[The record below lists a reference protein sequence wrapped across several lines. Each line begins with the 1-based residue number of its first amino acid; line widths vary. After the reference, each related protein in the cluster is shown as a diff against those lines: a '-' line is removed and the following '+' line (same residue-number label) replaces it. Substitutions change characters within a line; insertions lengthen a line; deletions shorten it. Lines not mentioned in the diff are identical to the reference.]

1 MSRHCN
7 RCNVD
12 VVDEAIECPL
22 CHGVLELDDED
33 KVENISDMVSKSS
46 TYPDVTV
53 SLKIMKLVIRIVIF
67 ASVIAGITVLL
78 VNYLTF
84 NGVYWS
90 LIVIAGLVYGNLT
103 LLYSFRDRKSIQRII
118 QVQMLAAIVLLQI
131 LDYLLGSKGWSFSYA
146 LPILFV
152 GVDVGMVVLMIVGI
166 DGWQTYIMTEIVTF
180 ILSIVIFV
188 MRLCGLVKGSFF
200 MIIAIAVTGI
210 ILLGTVLFGQKMVEN
225 ELKRRFKL

>member
-22 CHGVLELDDED
+22 CHGVLDLDDEN
-33 KVENISDMVSKSS
+33 KVENISDMVSRSA

-103 LLYSFRDRKSIQRII
+103 LLYSFRDRKSIQRIV

>member
-180 ILSIVIFV
+180 ILSIIIFV
-188 MRLCGLVKGSFF
+188 MKLCGLVKGSFF

>member
-118 QVQMLAAIVLLQI
+118 HVQMLAAIVLLQI

-180 ILSIVIFV
+180 ILSIIIFV
-188 MRLCGLVKGSFF
+188 MKLCGLVKGSFF

>member
-22 CHGVLELDDED
+22 CHEVLDLDDED
-33 KVENISDMVSKSS
+33 KVENISDMVSRSA

-78 VNYLTF
+78 VNYLSF

>member
-22 CHGVLELDDED
+22 CHGVLDLDDED
-33 KVENISDMVSKSS
+33 KVENISDMVSRSA

>member
-90 LIVIAGLVYGNLT
+90 LIVIAGRVYGNLT

-180 ILSIVIFV
+180 ILSIIIFV
-188 MRLCGLVKGSFF
+188 MKLCGLVKGSFF

>member
-33 KVENISDMVSKSS
+33 KVENISDMVSRSA

-90 LIVIAGLVYGNLT
+90 LIVIAGLVYVNLT

>member
-103 LLYSFRDRKSIQRII
+103 LLYSFRDRKSIQRIV